1 MRPIDA
7 DKLKVKIHYM
17 NKGFH
22 GVMGVTEE
30 DIDGMETL
38 KVIPIFWLEGIIDEC
53 SRSTIEE
60 APYIGHV
67 LESTLNTWNKTKD
80 NLKEDLNKEDNNNDK
95 KINNWI
101 PIKEEKPKET
111 GIYLATIKT
120 DEEYYVERLLYS
132 KGKWLDP
139 NSFNFVGLKGVI
151 AWKDDDYYEEE
162 K

>member
-7 DKLKVKIHYM
+7 DKLKAKICYM

-30 DIDGMETL
+30 DIDEAETL
-38 KVIPIFWLEGIIDEC
+38 EVIPISWLEGIINEC
-53 SRSTIEE
+53 SKSTEEE
-60 APYIGHV
+60 APYIGYV
-67 LESTLNTWNKTKD
+67 LESTLIAWDKTKD
-80 NLKEDLNKEDNNNDK
+80 NLKENLNKEDNNNDK

-101 PIKEEKPKET
+101 PIKEEKPKKI
-111 GIYLATIKT
+111 GIYLVTIKI

-139 NSFNFVGLKGVI
+139 NSFNFVGIKGVT
-151 AWKDDDYYEEE
+151 AWKEDDYYEGE
-162 K
+162 